1 MNKCVLLFP
10 NFVSSDVAI
19 GAMRREITARVAE
32 RTKVEVKMGDVVF
45 TPKSSCAVFEDGTE
59 MLITAMQFEMELPPS
74 TVNAN
79 FVFAYGHDVMRPMV
93 KEFEDVVLEASS
105 KVYAWAME
113 RGGGLNLFRSG
124 ARGAVVDAIAW
135 AMLFVECPNLELIAD
150 DYHALT
156 EIRGLGQ

>member
-19 GAMRREITARVAE
+19 GAMRREITARIAE

-45 TPKSSCAVFEDGTE
+45 TPKFSCAVREDGKE
-59 MLITAMQFEMELPPS
+59 MLVTAMQFEMVLPPS
-74 TVNAN
+74 TFNAN

-93 KEFEDVVLEASS
+93 KEFEDVVLEAAS
-105 KVYAWAME
+105 KVYAFTME
-113 RGGGLNLFRSG
+113 RGGGLNLFRNG
-124 ARGAVVDAIAW
+124 AREAVVDAIAW
-135 AMLFVECPNLELIAD
+135 ALLCVECPNLQLVAD

-156 EIRGLGQ
+156 EIAGL